1 MENKLILQNRLKEVR
16 TEKKISQAALA
27 DAVGVSRNTI
37 CSIEV
42 GQYAPTAKLAYAI
55 CLVLDKTFEELFYF
69 EGYTASGEKEEKPSS
84 LTDKAMRR
92 MKEYLSKKGWSAD
105 EILDFILFVANE

>member
-1 MENKLILQNRLKEVR
+1 MENKLTLQNRLKEAR

-37 CSIEV
+37 SSIEV

-69 EGYTASGEKEEKPSS
+69 EGYTAVDGDGGEKTAS
-84 LTDKAMRR
+84 LTDKTIRK

-105 EILDFILFVANE
+105 EILDFILFVTN